1 MVGET
6 TIKWGGKTFGKNNE
20 LGERRKLSSYP
31 GSVTGLLY
39 DMGQITFICL
49 SKLGVRIRPEKN
61 YLGGFVVPSP
71 AAQDPDL
78 VLMVYI
84 FLSPSFHICKF

>member
-1 MVGET
+1 MVSGVCGRVGS
-6 TIKWGGKTFGKNNE
+6 KAFGKSNE

-49 SKLGVRIRPEKN
+49 SKLDIRIRPGKN

-71 AAQDPDL
+71 AQDPDL